1 MRFYLEF
8 KKKMNGIN
16 VKWLDTSIA
25 YFIAAYFVIYNLLSR
40 NINIPQWFQ
49 VPFHNHEDKNALN
62 YIYCIK
68 LTAIRKVTN
77 ISGFIASKP
86 LSDLTEFF
94 QQVDN
99 KNLFRN
105 IFQETMILFEEW
117 TSFFFQNTW
126 QFIAQSCSVQ
136 FQHSFSW
143 TTLA

>member
-1 MRFYLEF
+1 
-8 KKKMNGIN
+8 MNGIN
-16 VKWLDTSIA
+16 VKWLDTFIA

-49 VPFHNHEDKNALN
+49 VPFHNHGDKNALN

-68 LTAIRKVTN
+68 LMGIRKVTN

-99 KNLFRN
+99 KNLFGN

-117 TSFFFQNTW
+117 TSFFFPKHMTVYSSELFCPVSALFFVNYINIED
-126 QFIAQSCSVQ
+126 FQSV
-136 FQHSFSW
+136 
-143 TTLA
+143 